1 MCTDYFVVVILQWS
15 SLPHPPFLR
24 SRPHSRHGTKDFSSS
39 SSSLF
44 FLFSNTCYDITKK
57 KRSVKCNCFSQELK
71 TTVFFLFPKDI
82 IKNHKSL
89 PLWDT
94 NKMVGSII
102 TLRLFYS
109 LSLVPFV
116 FCDDASNSFLL
127 SFLFLCLVFA
137 RWMVWMGQTDE
148 TKFPLRVDMTLMRLK
163 SIPDDGFHAQFK
175 RRTRRWEHLTSL
187 FSFVTR
193 INSIL
198 YCLFF
203 FIRILLL
210 LLLLKILRLE
220 RRNECSL
227 QSRKNS
233 TRTSTREAWW
243 T

>member
-44 FLFSNTCYDITKK
+44 FRFSNTCYDITKK

-82 IKNHKSL
+82 IKNHKNF
-89 PLWDT
+89 PFWDT

-109 LSLVPFV
+109 LSL
-116 FCDDASNSFLL
+116 SL
-127 SFLFLCLVFA
+127 SFPLCFATTRQTRFYSRSCFCVLFSRVE
-137 RWMVWMGQTDE
+137 WVWLGQTDE
-148 TKFPLRVDMTLMRLK
+148 TKFPLRVDDDVDAFKKHTRGRFTRAIQKKNATMRASSLY
-163 SIPDDGFHAQFK
+163 
-175 RRTRRWEHLTSL
+175 L

-198 YCLFF
+198 HCLFF

-210 LLLLKILRLE
+210 LKI
-220 RRNECSL
+220 
-227 QSRKNS
+227 
-233 TRTSTREAWW
+233 
-243 T
+243 

>member
-94 NKMVGSII
+94 NKMVGSI
-102 TLRLFYS
+102 TAACVLFS
-109 LSLVPFV
+109 LSL
-116 FCDDASNSFLL
+116 SRS
-127 SFLFLCLVFA
+127 LCVLRRRRVKLVF
-137 RWMVWMGQTDE
+137 
-148 TKFPLRVDMTLMRLK
+148 TLVLVFVSCFRALNEF
-163 SIPDDGFHAQFK
+163 DWDRQ
-175 RRTRRWEHLTSL
+175 TRRNFPSELIWRWC
-187 FSFVTR
+187 V
-193 INSIL
+193 
-198 YCLFF
+198 
-203 FIRILLL
+203 
-210 LLLLKILRLE
+210 
-220 RRNECSL
+220 
-227 QSRKNS
+227 
-233 TRTSTREAWW
+233 
-243 T
+243 

>member
-1 MCTDYFVVVILQWS
+1 MRTDYFVVVILQRS

-44 FLFSNTCYDITKK
+44 VLFSNARYDITKK
-57 KRSVKCNCFSQELK
+57 KRSVKCNCFSREMK
-71 TTVFFLFPKDI
+71 NDRFFFFFVTHAL
-82 IKNHKSL
+82 KNHKNF
-89 PLWDT
+89 PLLET

-148 TKFPLRVDMTLMRLK
+148 TKFPLGVDVMSMRLK
-163 SIPDDGFHAQFK
+163 SIPDDGLHAQFK
-175 RRTRRWEHLTSL
+175 RRTRRWE
-187 FSFVTR
+187 R
-193 INSIL
+193 RYI
-198 YCLFF
+198 FF
-203 FIRILLL
+203 L
-210 LLLLKILRLE
+210 
-220 RRNECSL
+220 S
-227 QSRKNS
+227 
-233 TRTSTREAWW
+233 
-243 T
+243 